1 MEFDNLSNRVI
12 GLAIEVHKE
21 LGPGLLENTYKQC
34 LAYELSQVQI
44 KFLLEVELPVQ
55 YKEISVSCGYRI
67 DLLIENKLIVEL
79 KSVDEVH
86 PIHEAQLLTY
96 MKLAKI
102 RIGLLMNF
110 NEKILKNGIKR
121 FVL

>member
-1 MEFDNLSNRVI
+1 MEFDSLSNRVI

-21 LGPGLLENTYKQC
+21 LGHGLLENTYKQC

-44 KFLLEVELPVQ
+44 KFLLEVELLVQ
-55 YKEISVSCGYRI
+55 YKKISVSCGYRI

-79 KSVDEVH
+79 KSIDEIH

>member
-34 LAYELSQVQI
+34 LAYELSQIQI

-96 MKLAKI
+96 MKLVKI